1 MENSSAVSQKSQAY
15 LRDLEQPTER
25 AVLRRTSPHNS
36 WAPIQSQFQL
46 ASSVSE
52 PSQKWVPQLPPEQPQ
67 LKPCRAE
74 TNHPSSGVPEFQ
86 IHKQNELMSFLSHT
100 KKVHLWFGFHGVQQ
114 CHQVLGLCP
123 YFDSTF
129 FACRPVSLC
138 LATQMQN
145 GCSTSGFTSGRK
157 KKHGQ
162 KARGK
167 QEVVSMSVKYMSQKP
182 LASISLA
189 ITVIWHLLAARDS
202 GEECFKKLLLPRQIR
217 LDNENG
223 CTQQ

>member
-1 MENSSAVSQKSQAY
+1 MSGIA
-15 LRDLEQPTER
+15 
-25 AVLRRTSPHNS
+25 
-36 WAPIQSQFQL
+36 QL
-46 ASSVSE
+46 AIWHTLFYRLYNHFPERGFLKKKHTLEIGLYIAIIVSF
-52 PSQKWVPQLPPEQPQ
+52 PISNRYPRVNEQ
-67 LKPCRAE
+67 A
-74 TNHPSSGVPEFQ
+74 
-86 IHKQNELMSFLSHT
+86 LSHT

>member
-1 MENSSAVSQKSQAY
+1 MNAHKFSDGNVKCTAAVENSSAVSQKSRAY

-36 WAPIQSQFQL
+36 WAPIQSRFQL

-100 KKVHLWFGFHGVQQ
+100 KKVRHTVTCDPTTL
-114 CHQVLGLCP
+114 L
-123 YFDSTF
+123 
-129 FACRPVSLC
+129 
-138 LATQMQN
+138 
-145 GCSTSGFTSGRK
+145 
-157 KKHGQ
+157 
-162 KARGK
+162 
-167 QEVVSMSVKYMSQKP
+167 
-182 LASISLA
+182 SIYSKEMKMYLHTK
-189 ITVIWHLLAARDS
+189 ICI
-202 GEECFKKLLLPRQIR
+202 
-217 LDNENG
+217 
-223 CTQQ
+223 